1 MATDVS
7 TGRSTNDL
15 LAAATQGDA
24 DAVEALYTHYLQFGI
39 DVAMEHGSPS
49 PLATYDQAFLETMAH
64 SLELSR
70 GEPGSFANHIEQ
82 AIQGL
87 AAAFPSATA
96 SASATDT
103 ATAST
108 GAEIEEADPAPETGS
123 TAEPVVAVELPAVV
137 QPTRDATPS
146 VEADAVAP
154 VVTPET
160 NGTRPATDLDA
171 RTEAPVESADAEAET
186 IDAET
191 DAADDALGL
200 LPLAATAPRPR
211 TPNQLFDRL
220 HARSLVTAAATLAL
234 LALIGWVF
242 VQSTSPADDPGADAE
257 SPAPADA
264 DPAG

>member
-15 LAAATQGDA
+15 LAAATQGDT

-49 PLATYDQAFLETMAH
+49 PLATYDRAFLETMAH
-64 SLELSR
+64 SLQLSR

-87 AAAFPSATA
+87 AST
-96 SASATDT
+96 SASTT
-103 ATAST
+103 APAVT
-108 GAEIEEADPAPETGS
+108 GAEIAEADPAPPTGS
-123 TAEPVVAVELPAVV
+123 TAEPVVAVELPPVV
-137 QPTRDATPS
+137 QPSRDASPS
-146 VEADAVAP
+146 VVTADANGA
-154 VVTPET
+154 TP
-160 NGTRPATDLDA
+160 PTDVDA
-171 RTEAPVESADAEAET
+171 LVEGPVESADAET

-191 DAADDALGL
+191 DEAGDALGL

-211 TPNQLFDRL
+211 APNQLFDRL
-220 HARSLVTAAATLAL
+220 HARTLVTAAATLAL

-242 VQSTSPADDPGADAE
+242 VQSTSPADDPGTDTESPAEADADAE
-257 SPAPADA
+257 
-264 DPAG
+264 PAG